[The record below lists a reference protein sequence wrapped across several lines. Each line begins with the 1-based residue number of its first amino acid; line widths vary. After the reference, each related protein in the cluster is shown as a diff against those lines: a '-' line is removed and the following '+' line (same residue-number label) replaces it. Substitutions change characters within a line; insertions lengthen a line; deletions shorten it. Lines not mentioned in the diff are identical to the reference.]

1 MLDTMEI
8 LAMLN
13 KQAEIGSTYGTVDK
27 RFVMRDVLER
37 VYFVHAIDGLDGEV
51 QWAIEKDITPEKL
64 IAIFMQTAT
73 RAEAPVVA
81 AALVRSVTENQD
93 RQRVAEITVD
103 SVSADVDTT
112 AALFKAVL
120 DTDAKAARAIFK
132 AVLDTNEEAAAALL
146 RAVMDTD
153 IEAAGTL
160 LAAAVDTDA
169 RTVAILDAVMDTDA
183 DAAGAILKA
192 VFDANEGTAH
202 AIFKAVAHTDEETAA
217 AIFKAVAHTDEETA
231 AALLKAVIGAVDT
244 DKRVVHAIFKTVLD
258 AAAEVDARISSR
270 PSPPVS

>member
-103 SVSADVDTT
+103 SVSRRCRYHRR
-112 AALFKAVL
+112 ALQGRPGYGRKGRQSDL
-120 DTDAKAARAIFK
+120 QGRPGYERRGRCRALSGPSWI
-132 AVLDTNEEAAAALL
+132 
-146 RAVMDTD
+146 
-153 IEAAGTL
+153 
-160 LAAAVDTDA
+160 
-169 RTVAILDAVMDTDA
+169 RT
-183 DAAGAILKA
+183 
-192 VFDANEGTAH
+192 
-202 AIFKAVAHTDEETAA
+202 
-217 AIFKAVAHTDEETA
+217 
-231 AALLKAVIGAVDT
+231 
-244 DKRVVHAIFKTVLD
+244 
-258 AAAEVDARISSR
+258 
-270 PSPPVS
+270 